1 MAGAL
6 SVRDDD
12 QIMLLT
18 ARGQSVR
25 CPVADIRIAG
35 RATQGVKLVDLA
47 EGDTLLALARIVE
60 VKDEDTDE
68 IPGTEGPA
76 EPPPADS

>member
-1 MAGAL
+1 L

-25 CPVADIRIAG
+25 CPVADIRVVG

-47 EGDTLLALARIVE
+47 EGDRLLALARVVE
-60 VKDEDTDE
+60 VKDDEVEDA
-68 IPGTEGPA
+68 G
-76 EPPPADS
+76 EPPNIPPEA